1 MRRWFAMVVAA
12 LLALALLPPCPAQE
26 LSKRLILKDGSYQA
40 ATKWEVKGN
49 RVRYYSAERNEWE
62 EMPYSLVDWEATN
75 KYNQARE
82 SGAPPPEIQQQVD
95 KELEADT
102 ADQAPTPHAAPG
114 LNLPDFEGVFVL
126 DTYQGQPQLL
136 EMQQTAGDLNRN
148 LKRNILTATIN
159 PLSAGKQI
167 IELKG
172 EHAGIQVHTPRP
184 TFFINSSDVQQ
195 MDDKT
200 RVGQQSP
207 AQPPSKSTPKY
218 EPEQPQQPQ
227 QPRQTVDQH
236 YRLVRLQTKTDK
248 RILGDLKIAIYGKV
262 TQEQKFVPS
271 TAERLTGNWVKIT
284 PADEL
289 QPGEY
294 AVVEM
299 LSPKE
304 MNLEVWDFGV
314 NPAAPQNP
322 GAWKPAPPAPKP
334 ASKEPPLLQ
343 SRPESQPKN

>member
-1 MRRWFAMVVAA
+1 MRRWFSIVAAA
-12 LLALALLPPCPAQE
+12 LLALILCAPAPAQE
-26 LSKRLILKDGSYQA
+26 LAKRLILKDGSYQA
-40 ATKWEVKGN
+40 VTKWELKGD
-49 RVRYYSAERNEWE
+49 RVRYYSAERTEWE
-62 EMPYSLVDWEATN
+62 EMPKSLVDWDATN

-102 ADQAPTPHAAPG
+102 ADSAPTPQAAPG

-126 DTYQGQPQLL
+126 DAYQGQPQLL

-159 PLSAGKQI
+159 PLSAGKQL
-167 IELKG
+167 IELPG
-172 EHAGIQVHTPRP
+172 GHAAIQVHTPRP
-184 TFFINSSDVQQ
+184 GFFINSSDLQPA
-195 MDDKT
+195 DKAQAAPAT
-200 RVGQQSP
+200 ASAEPSKSSGKSP
-207 AQPPSKSTPKY
+207 APKEAQPPTP
-218 EPEQPQQPQ
+218 
-227 QPRQTVDQH
+227 TVAQ
-236 YRLVRLQTKTDK
+236 YRLVRLQPKNGK
-248 RILGDLKIAIYGKV
+248 RILGDLKIAVYGKV

-271 TAERLTGNWVKIT
+271 TAERMTGNWVKIT
-284 PADEL
+284 PTADL

-314 NPAAPQNP
+314 NPTAPANP
-322 GAWKPAPPAPKP
+322 GAWKPAAPKP
-334 ASKEPPLLQ
+334 AGNQPPLLQ
-343 SRPESQPKN
+343 SRPKSQ